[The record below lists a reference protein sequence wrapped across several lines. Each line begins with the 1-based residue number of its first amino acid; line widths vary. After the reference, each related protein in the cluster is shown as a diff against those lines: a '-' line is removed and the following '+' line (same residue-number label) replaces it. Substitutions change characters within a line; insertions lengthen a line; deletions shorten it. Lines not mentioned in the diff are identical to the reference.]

1 MIKKKK
7 KKDVNSC
14 KCKGRIQELFTLL
27 CRSCLKEAKR
37 VQVAQLTID
46 DGA

>member
-1 MIKKKK
+1 MKN
-7 KKDVNSC
+7 DVNIVANEKEEFRSF
-14 KCKGRIQELFTLL
+14 LTLL